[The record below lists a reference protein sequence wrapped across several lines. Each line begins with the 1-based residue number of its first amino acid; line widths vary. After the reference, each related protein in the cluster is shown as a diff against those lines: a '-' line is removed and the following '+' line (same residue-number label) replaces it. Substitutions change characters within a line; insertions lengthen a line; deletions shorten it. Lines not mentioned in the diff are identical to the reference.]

1 MTTLLYPTLLYP
13 TGLRIEGRAAV
24 VVGGGDVA
32 ARRASGLLQAGAL
45 VTLVAPELGT
55 ATSALVSTGAVSW
68 RAREYSTGDLDGAWF
83 AHTATG
89 VRAVDELVAHD
100 AEAARIWCVR
110 ADDHT
115 ASAAWTPAIAR
126 HDEITV
132 AVSAGGDPRRA
143 MAVRDAV
150 REQLRAATLP
160 TSRQR
165 VASASAEGTVALV
178 GAGPGAPGLITVRGR
193 ELIDAATVIVA
204 DRLGARA
211 VLDALSPSATV
222 IDVGKFPGH
231 HPVPQHEI
239 NELLVSLARDGHR
252 VVRLKGG
259 DPYVL
264 GRGGEELIH
273 LRDAGFEVEV
283 VSGISSAISVP
294 AAAGI
299 PVTHRGVA
307 TGFSV
312 VTGHEAL
319 GALPGG
325 RDHTVVLLMGVSAL
339 AETAGALA
347 AGSRGGGCPVAIIES
362 GYGPDQRVTVGTLTT
377 ISDRATER
385 GVRSPAVIVVGD
397 VVTLSPHWAS
407 LSAATAT
414 R

>member
-1 MTTLLYPTLLYP
+1 MSTLLYP
-13 TGLRIEGRAAV
+13 TGLRIEGRSAV

-55 ATSALVSTGAVSW
+55 AASALVSTGAVSW
-68 RAREYSTGDLDGAWF
+68 RAREYQTGDLDGAWF

-89 VRAVDELVAHD
+89 VPAVDELVASD

-110 ADDHT
+110 AGDPS
-115 ASAAWTPAIAR
+115 ASRAWTPAIAR

-150 REQLRAATLP
+150 REQLRAGTLP

-407 LSAATAT
+407 LSAATAA

>member
-1 MTTLLYPTLLYP
+1 MSALLYP

-32 ARRASGLLQAGAL
+32 ARRASGLVSAGAI
-45 VTLVAPELGT
+45 VTLVAPALSV
-55 ATSALVSTGAVSW
+55 AASALVSTGAVSW
-68 RAREYSTGDLDGAWF
+68 RSREYRTGDLDGAWF

-89 VRAVDELVAHD
+89 VRAVDDLVAAD
-100 AEAARIWCVR
+100 AETARIWCVR
-110 ADDHT
+110 AGDPT
-115 ASAAWTPAIAR
+115 ASRAWTPAIAR
-126 HDEITV
+126 HDDVTV

-150 REQLRAATLP
+150 LSQLRSGSLP
-160 TSRQR
+160 TAR
-165 VASASAEGTVALV
+165 VRSVSVDAPVALV
-178 GAGPGAPGLITVRGR
+178 GAGPGDPGLLSVRGR

-211 VLDALSPSATV
+211 VLDAVSPSATV

-231 HPVPQHEI
+231 HPVPQSEI
-239 NELLVSLARDGHR
+239 NELLVSLAREGHR

-273 LRDAGFEVEV
+273 LREAGIEVDV

-307 TGFSV
+307 TGFTV

-319 GALPGG
+319 ASLPGG
-325 RDHTVVLLMGVSAL
+325 RDHTVVLLMGVS
-339 AETAGALA
+339 TLA
-347 AGSRGGGCPVAIIES
+347 ATAAALGAGERGLDCPVAIIEN
-362 GYGPDQRVTVGTLTT
+362 GYGADQRVTVGTLAS
-377 ISDRATER
+377 ISARATSR
-385 GVRSPAVIVVGD
+385 GVQSPAIIVVGD
-397 VVTLSPHWAS
+397 VVALSPHWAP
-407 LSAATAT
+407 LAAATAS

>member
-1 MTTLLYPTLLYP
+1 MSTLLYP
-13 TGLRIEGRAAV
+13 TGLRIEGRSVV

-32 ARRASGLLQAGAL
+32 ARRASGLVSAGAL
-45 VTLVAPELGT
+45 VTLVAPELSVS
-55 ATSALVSTGAVSW
+55 AAALVSTGAVTW
-68 RAREYSTGDLDGAWF
+68 REREYQTGDLDGAWF

-89 VRAVDELVAHD
+89 VRAVDDLVAAD

-110 ADDHT
+110 AGDPT
-115 ASAAWTPAIAR
+115 ASRAWTPAIAR
-126 HDEITV
+126 HDDITV

-150 REQLRAATLP
+150 LSQLRSSELP
-160 TSRQR
+160 TARQR
-165 VASASAEGTVALV
+165 VSSVSAPVALV
-178 GAGPGAPGLITVRGR
+178 GAGPGDPGLLTVRGR

-211 VLDALSPSATV
+211 VLDDLAPSATV

-231 HPVPQHEI
+231 HPVPQSEI
-239 NELLVSLARDGHR
+239 NQLLVDLARDGHR

-264 GRGGEELIH
+264 GRGGEELIA
-273 LRDAGFEVEV
+273 LRDAGIEVEV

-307 TGFSV
+307 TGFTV

-319 GALPGG
+319 ASLPGG

-339 AETAGALA
+339 AETARALA
-347 AGSRGGGCPVAIIES
+347 LGVRGDECPVAIIES
-362 GYGPDQRVTVGTLTT
+362 GYGPDQRVTVGTLAS
-377 ISDRATER
+377 ISARANER
-385 GVRSPAVIVVGD
+385 RVQSPAVIVVGD
-397 VVTLSPHWAS
+397 AVTLSPHWAS
-407 LSAATAT
+407 LSASATT
-414 R
+414 L